1 MSESSGSAGRGLSI
15 RILLLVLAFLVL
27 GEVLVYLPSIARFRL
42 VWYDDLLQRAHI
54 ATIGLRGRHDGAVDP
69 ALEDALLSAVG
80 AIRIRLER
88 EDGAI
93 VLGAPARVDAEV
105 ELERVDW
112 IRAILDALETL
123 RHGGARLIRVA
134 GPARMEAGARVV
146 AIVPEATLWYEMV
159 DYSRRILLLTL
170 FLATLMA
177 VLLLFALHR
186 LVVRPLQRLGDQV
199 ARFRAAPEEAVADPP
214 PHGRRDEIGALERQF
229 AAMRRDIR
237 ELLFQRGR
245 LAAVGAA
252 VARLH
257 HDIRN
262 VLASA
267 MLVSDGLEASDD
279 PRVRERAQRILGAL
293 ERAARLCE
301 STLDYA
307 RARPPRLEPTPVRLA
322 ELVGELATLVR
333 DDLRFVVEVPPE
345 LVVRADRERLWR
357 ALLNLVHNAEAV
369 LPPGGTVRI
378 TARTRDGRVE
388 IEVADDGPGIPEA
401 IRDRLFEPFAAGR
414 PGGSGL
420 GLAICREILRA
431 HGGEV
436 ELVETG
442 PGGTRFRLILPDHGA
457 LGESAP

>member
-1 MSESSGSAGRGLSI
+1 MSETSGPAAGTRGLSI

-54 ATIGLRGRHDGAVDP
+54 ATIGLRGRAPVDP
-69 ALEDALLSAVG
+69 LLEDALLSAVG
-80 AIRIRLER
+80 VVRVRVER
-88 EDGAI
+88 PEGTV
-93 VLGAPARVDAEV
+93 VLGPPARVDAEV
-105 ELERVDW
+105 DLERTDW
-112 IRAILDALETL
+112 LRAIVDALDAL
-123 RHGGARLIRVA
+123 RHGGTRLVRA
-134 GPARMEAGARVV
+134 TGPARMEAGARIA
-146 AIVPEATLWYEMV
+146 AIVPEAALWYEMV

-186 LVVRPLQRLGDQV
+186 LVVRPLQRLDAQV
-199 ARFRAAPEEAVADPP
+199 ARFRAAPEEALADPP
-214 PHGRRDEIGALERQF
+214 ASGRADEIGALERQF
-229 AAMRRDIR
+229 AAMRREIR
-237 ELLFQRGR
+237 ELLAQRGR

-279 PRVRERAQRILGAL
+279 PRVRERAQRILRAL

-307 RARPPRLEPTPVRLA
+307 RARPPRLEPVPVRLA
-322 ELVGELATLVR
+322 ELVGELAAFVR
-333 DDLRFVVEVPPE
+333 DDLRFLVEVPPE

-369 LPPGGTVRI
+369 LPPGGTIRI
-378 TARTRDGRVE
+378 AARTRDGRAE
-388 IEVADDGPGIPEA
+388 IEVVDDGPGIPEE
-401 IRDRLFEPFAAGR
+401 IRPRLFEPFAAGR
-414 PGGSGL
+414 PGNSGL
-420 GLAICREILRA
+420 GLAICREIVRA

-442 PGGTRFRLILPDHGA
+442 PGGTRFRLILPDH
-457 LGESAP
+457 LVCRESAP